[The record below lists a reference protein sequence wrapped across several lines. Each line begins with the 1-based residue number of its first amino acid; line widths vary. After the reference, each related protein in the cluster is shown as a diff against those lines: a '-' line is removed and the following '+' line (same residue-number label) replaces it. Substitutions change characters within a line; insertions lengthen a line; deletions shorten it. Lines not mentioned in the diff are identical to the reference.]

1 MFRQPSIKN
10 ARRCWEAAGCQRL
23 ALDICIFGQTA
34 MNASSSKRT
43 RWGPPSDE
51 KPLVAS
57 RTSEGLES
65 DARESVKRHPTE
77 RRNESGY
84 RRVKKTNGHH
94 CDYKYDWR
102 VAQECEEG

>member
-1 MFRQPSIKN
+1 
-10 ARRCWEAAGCQRL
+10 
-23 ALDICIFGQTA
+23 

-43 RWGPPSDE
+43 WWGPPADE

-65 DARESVKRHPTE
+65 DAREGVKRHPTE
-77 RRNESGY
+77 RRNEGGY
-84 RRVKKTNGHH
+84 RRVKKTNGHQR
-94 CDYKYDWR
+94 DYKYDWR